1 MTDAVPKPRQM
12 SGKLFLLF
20 IALGLGVLAIVFFA
34 TRSVWRPQRRRAECE
49 TRLRELAVAARLY
62 RDKFGAWPA
71 ATGPAFWE
79 LAVRGS
85 GYEPEKKTDFV
96 HCPVTGKAYRGPA
109 APPRESDPEA
119 WLGCCEPG
127 THGKLDVVVI
137 TAAGTIVTA
146 PKDDAKL
153 GGLSAK

>member
-1 MTDAVPKPRQM
+1 MSEAAPQPRQM

-20 IALGLGVLAIVFFA
+20 IALGLGVLAAVFFT
-34 TRSVWRPQRRRAECE
+34 TRAAWRPQSRRVECE
-49 TRLRELAVAARLY
+49 TRLRALATAARLY
-62 RDKFGAWPA
+62 RDKFGVWPP

-85 GYEPEKKTDFV
+85 GYEPERKTDLV

-109 APPRESDPEA
+109 AAPGEAAEA

-127 THGKLDVVVI
+127 THGEQDVVAI
-137 TAAGTIVTA
+137 TAAGRIVTA
-146 PKDDAKL
+146 PKEDAKL
-153 GGLSAK
+153 GGLAEK